1 MTTTFLN
8 QGNDDPLQDEAFVAQ
23 LINTLIRMQH
33 AMEENK
39 QLKQRVEALET
50 ENAALTDTLEQ
61 WKSSDEWSNRVTYD
75 NVVDQIASEES
86 GDSVPPRHQAPRER
100 AERGWRCLQRQTGC
114 SGAGVLGRQGTHYRR
129 QMEMGRCLLAAALGM
144 QLPRGCQGLLQED
157 RESRDGHRC

>member
-50 ENAALTDTLEQ
+50 ENAYITITRRPDGTLKPNFRPLPANMSVERYAFGVYIELHKALE
-61 WKSSDEWSNRVTYD
+61 
-75 NVVDQIASEES
+75 
-86 GDSVPPRHQAPRER
+86 
-100 AERGWRCLQRQTGC
+100 
-114 SGAGVLGRQGTHYRR
+114 
-129 QMEMGRCLLAAALGM
+129 
-144 QLPRGCQGLLQED
+144 GLIEK
-157 RESRDGHRC
+157 

>member
-50 ENAALTDTLEQ
+50 ENAALDGEAQPARLQGQVHHHYASSRRHAQAELPLE
-61 WKSSDEWSNRVTYD
+61 RY
-75 NVVDQIASEES
+75 AF
-86 GDSVPPRHQAPRER
+86 
-100 AERGWRCLQRQTGC
+100 
-114 SGAGVLGRQGTHYRR
+114 GVYIELHK
-129 QMEMGRCLLAAALGM
+129 ALE
-144 QLPRGCQGLLQED
+144 GLIEK
-157 RESRDGHRC
+157 